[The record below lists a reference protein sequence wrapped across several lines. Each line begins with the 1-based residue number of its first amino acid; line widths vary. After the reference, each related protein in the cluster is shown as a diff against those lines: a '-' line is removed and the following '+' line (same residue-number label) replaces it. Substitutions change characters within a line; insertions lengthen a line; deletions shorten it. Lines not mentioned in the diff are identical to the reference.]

1 MSANNSI
8 LGSILEK
15 VGGGDIVKTLQS
27 LTGGNMPDLE
37 KLVGDLPDILKKGIA
52 ILTSGRVSFQSDDD
66 KQQMEQ
72 FVDAIQNFLPLLKKD

>member
-1 MSANNSI
+1 MSENNSI

-27 LTGGNMPDLE
+27 LTGGNIPDLE
-37 KLVGDLPDILKKGIA
+37 KLTGELPEILKKGIA

-66 KQQMEQ
+66 KQQMQQ
-72 FVDAIQNFLPLLKKD
+72 FVDAIQGLLPLLKK